1 MRYLIGGKR
10 SFLSTLPAFALLLA
24 ASANAQQKYPVTAE
38 TNVAMKARDGVILRA
53 DIYRPDA
60 EGKFPVILVRTPY
73 DKRNVGGLRSCLR
86 FAAEGYVCIKQDVRG
101 RFASEGDFYPWKYDA
116 LDGYDTVEWAAALPY
131 SNGRVGM
138 YGGSYLGTTQL
149 LAAMAAPPHLVGI
162 MPAMAVSDS
171 YAHWAYQGG
180 AFAQV
185 ELQAWTTG
193 MVINTLE
200 RRLRKSQPWRDLK
213 RPLMDYPLLELGT
226 SAGLADWYFD
236 YLRHPA
242 YDDYWKRMS
251 AHEHFGQ
258 IQIPALHVG
267 GWYDPF
273 LDGTLRSYVGIKAHG
288 DSESARKGQRLV
300 IVPGGHAGFGQKVGE
315 VDFGKD
321 SVLDTFALAL
331 RWYDHL
337 LKGIDNGMAGK
348 KPVRIFVMG
357 KNVWRDEDDWP
368 LARAKVTHFYLH
380 SGGRANTLNGDGMLT
395 TAPPAAESRDRY
407 VYDPADP
414 TPTRGGTGN
423 TGYDPVNF
431 PAGPLDQR
439 PLQARSDVLVYTT
452 PAFDKDTEVTG
463 PVSLELY
470 VSSSAV
476 DTDFAAK
483 LIDVWPNG
491 FAQNLANGILRA
503 RYRNSFEKA
512 EFMRPG
518 QVYKLTIDLWATSNV
533 FLPGHK
539 LQVEIAS
546 SDFPYFDRNPNT
558 GESPETATKVI
569 KATNV
574 IYHDREHPSA
584 LIVSAVP

>member
-1 MRYLIGGKR
+1 MFSRRQSLG
-10 SFLSTLPAFALLLA
+10 PAVFALALA
-24 ASANAQQKYPVTAE
+24 ASAYAQHKYPVTME
-38 TNVAMKARDGVILRA
+38 PNVAMKTRDGVVLRA
-53 DIYRPDA
+53 DIYRPDV
-60 EGKFPVILVRTPY
+60 EGKFPVILERTPY
-73 DKRNVGGLRSCLR
+73 NKLTSSLRFCLR
-86 FAAEGYVCIKQDVRG
+86 FAAEGYICIRQDVRG

-116 LDGYDTVEWAAALPY
+116 QDGYDTVEWAAALPY
-131 SNGRVGM
+131 SNGKVGM
-138 YGGSYLGTTQL
+138 WGGSYSGADQL

-162 MPAMAVSDS
+162 MPEVAPSDF

-185 ELQAWTTG
+185 KLQRWVTRMT
-193 MVINTLE
+193 IDTLE
-200 RRLRKSQPWRDLK
+200 RRLRKNYSQPWRDLK
-213 RPLMDYPLLELGT
+213 RSLMDYPLLELGT
-226 SAGLADWYFD
+226 AAGLANYYFD
-236 YLRHPA
+236 YLAHPA
-242 YDDYWKRMS
+242 YDDYWKQVS
-251 AHEHFGQ
+251 VHERFAQ
-258 IQIPALHVG
+258 IQVPALHIG
-267 GWYDPF
+267 AWYDPF
-273 LDGTLRSYVGIKAHG
+273 LDGTLRSYTGIKSKGGTEA
-288 DSESARKGQRLV
+288 ARKGRRLV
-300 IVPGGHAGFGQKVGE
+300 IMAGGHAGSGPKIGD

-321 SVLDTFALAL
+321 SVLDTYFALTL
-331 RWYDHL
+331 HWYDYL
-337 LKGIDNGMAGK
+337 LKGIDNGMGSQ

-368 LARAKVTHFYLH
+368 LARATITRFYLH
-380 SGGRANTLNGDGMLT
+380 SGGKANTLNGDGTLST
-395 TAPPAAESRDRY
+395 TPPATEPADRY

-414 TPTRGGTGN
+414 TPTRGGTGV
-423 TGYDPVNF
+423 TGLDLVNF
-431 PAGPLDQR
+431 PPGPIDQR
-439 PLQARSDVLVYTT
+439 ALQARSDVLIYTS

-503 RYRNSFEKA
+503 RYRNSMEKA
-512 EFMRPG
+512 EFMKPG

-533 FLPGHK
+533 FLAGHK

-558 GESPETATKVI
+558 GESPESATKQI

-574 IYHDREHPSA
+574 VYHDRDHPSA
-584 LIVSAVP
+584 LIVSVVP

>member
-1 MRYLIGGKR
+1 MFSRQ
-10 SFLSTLPAFALLLA
+10 LSLALVASALLA
-24 ASANAQQKYPVTAE
+24 GANTYAQHKYPVTAE
-38 TNVAMKARDGVILRA
+38 TNVAMKTRDGVVLRA

-60 EGKFPVILVRTPY
+60 EGKFPVILERTPY
-73 DKRNVGGLRSCLR
+73 DKRNNPRNCQR
-86 FAAEGYVCIKQDVRG
+86 FASQGYVCIKQDVRG

-116 LDGYDTVEWAAALPY
+116 QDGYDMVEWAAGLPY

-138 YGGSYLGTTQL
+138 YGGSYLGSTQV
-149 LAAMAAPPHLVGI
+149 LAAMAAPPHLAGI
-162 MPAMAVSDS
+162 MPAMAPSDS

-185 ELQAWTTG
+185 EMQAWTTG

-200 RRLRKSQPWRDLK
+200 RRLRKTSQPWRDLK
-213 RPLMDYPLLELGT
+213 RPSAEYPLLELGT
-226 SAGLADWYFD
+226 PAGLADWYFD
-236 YLRHPA
+236 FLKHPA
-242 YDDYWKRMS
+242 YDDYWKQVS
-251 AHEHFGQ
+251 VDEHFAQ
-258 IQIPALHVG
+258 IQVPALHIG

-273 LDGTLRSYVGIKAHG
+273 LDGTLRSYIGIKSKG
-288 DSESARKGQRLV
+288 GSESARKGQRLV
-300 IVPGGHAGFGQKVGE
+300 IVPGGHAGAGAKVGD

-321 SVLDTFALAL
+321 SVLDTFALAI
-331 RWYDHL
+331 RWYDYL
-337 LKGIDNGMAGK
+337 LKGIDNGITRE

-368 LARAKVTHFYLH
+368 LARAKVTRFYLH
-380 SGGRANTLNGDGMLT
+380 SGGKGNTLNGDGTLSAT
-395 TAPPAAESRDRY
+395 PPATEPADQY

-431 PAGPLDQR
+431 PAGPIDQR
-439 PLQARSDVLVYTT
+439 LLQARSDVLVYTT
-452 PAFDKDTEVTG
+452 PPFDKDTEVTG
-463 PVSLELY
+463 PVSVELY
-470 VSSSAV
+470 ISSSAV

-483 LIDVWPNG
+483 LIDLWPNG

-512 EFMRPG
+512 ELMKPG

-533 FLPGHK
+533 FLAGHK
-539 LQVEIAS
+539 MQVEIAS

-558 GESPETATKVI
+558 GENPESAKTMI

-584 LIVSAVP
+584 LVVSVVP